1 MSADLFVA
9 LLLLAAV
16 VASFL
21 VGPAL
26 AALGARV
33 RQEQELAE
41 LHAAHIDVRRAVHEI
56 TSQAQAALLAEV
68 ARTWRRDP

>member
-1 MSADLFVA
+1 MSAELIVA
-9 LLLLAAV
+9 LLLLAAMI
-16 VASFL
+16 AAFL

-26 AALGARV
+26 AARV

-41 LHAAHIDVRRAVHEI
+41 LRAAHTDVRRAVHEI